1 MADDVVEPA
10 GGESQADESPVT
22 DTDVTDL
29 PLDESPEAHIRRAM
43 AGADAGSPDADAE
56 DPGAETE
63 DPAGGQEAPAAESGG

>member
-10 GGESQADESPVT
+10 GGEAEADESPVA

-43 AGADAGSPDADAE
+43 AGADAESSAADAPE
-56 DPGAETE
+56 E
-63 DPAGGQEAPAAESGG
+63 DPAEAPEAPAAEPGG